1 MTDAIQAFN
10 LTLPANGSSSAI
22 FFTPC
27 NLGPS
32 LVSQIILNFPP
43 GCSGLVNVRIESGGA
58 QIYPLNAGT
67 FFNFDDYALTIPVSN
82 AIDSGSWHIAGYNT
96 DFYPHTVSAYFF
108 YDYIK
113 GGSDSSGSILA
124 SL

>member
-1 MTDAIQAFN
+1 MTDAIQAFT
-10 LTLPANGSSSAI
+10 LPLPANGSPSAI

-27 NLGPS
+27 PLGDS

-58 QIYPLNAGT
+58 QIYPLKAGT
-67 FFNFDDYALTIPVSN
+67 FFNFDDYTLVIPVSN

-96 DFYPHTVSAYFF
+96 DFYPHTVTAYFF
-108 YDYIK
+108 YDYLK
-113 GGSDSSGSILA
+113 GDGSSSSNVLA